1 MLLVIRQQPHEIYIN
16 ESGLYCLMLRSNFTS
31 LKIPTSLLSKWNT
44 RLASEAS
51 TSELSL
57 THQTLTMMKSFD
69 WIKNTIAKEMPKE
82 DEACPADLKDKVD
95 ISAPKGSK
103 LKNLNKLN
111 DIVFPE
117 HRHDYENEESNHYL
131 KKHGTKLYL
140 IETVG

>member
-1 MLLVIRQQPHEIYIN
+1 MSNCLCNWQVGKEVRATLLGVATRGVGCGMFNSPAIYG
-16 ESGLYCLMLRSNFTS
+16 SVS
-31 LKIPTSLLSKWNT
+31 
-44 RLASEAS
+44 
-51 TSELSL
+51 
-57 THQTLTMMKSFD
+57 KSFD
-69 WIKNTIAKEMPKE
+69 WIKNTIAKEMPKG

-111 DIVFPE
+111 NIVFPE

-131 KKHGTKLYL
+131 KKHGTKTYL

>member
-1 MLLVIRQQPHEIYIN
+1 MSNCLCNWQVGNEVRATLLGVATRGVGCGMFNSPAIYG
-16 ESGLYCLMLRSNFTS
+16 SVS
-31 LKIPTSLLSKWNT
+31 
-44 RLASEAS
+44 
-51 TSELSL
+51 
-57 THQTLTMMKSFD
+57 KSFD

-111 DIVFPE
+111 NIVFPE

-131 KKHGTKLYL
+131 KKHGTKTYL